1 MAALLYYLWIIAPG
15 LVECLLIIES
25 GMELGCMV
33 ELQLSLE
40 EERHHVHL
48 QRKEGNRVSNPQL
61 SVKPWWMDKIVVAF
75 IFYFDRD

>member
-1 MAALLYYLWIIAPG
+1 MSSIYIMAALLYYLWIIAPG

-40 EERHHVHL
+40 EEWHHEK
-48 QRKEGNRVSNPQL
+48 RGK
-61 SVKPWWMDKIVVAF
+61 
-75 IFYFDRD
+75 